1 MSLEHCLIKNTK
13 NMGNMRKKLLFFFYL
28 LMFMLLFI
36 FVLPC
41 FFPENPTLDKIVFN
55 IQKTMVG
62 IMVLMVLAVLIKAII
77 IEKMR
82 EKIKKEEEE
91 REKIE
96 FFQHQKKECC
106 YCKDLTYLEYYWIW
120 RKAME
125 NSRRKNFKAL
135 KN

>member
-91 REKIE
+91 KEKFE
-96 FFQHQKKECC
+96 FFRHQKKMCH
-106 YCKDLTYLEYYWIW
+106 YCNNLTYIEYYWIW

-125 NSRRKNFKAL
+125 NSRQENFKAL

>member
-1 MSLEHCLIKNTK
+1 M
-13 NMGNMRKKLLFFFYL
+13 
-28 LMFMLLFI
+28 
-36 FVLPC
+36 
-41 FFPENPTLDKIVFN
+41 DKIVFN

-91 REKIE
+91 KEKFE
-96 FFQHQKKECC
+96 FFRHQKKMCR
-106 YCKDLTYLEYYWIW
+106 YCNNLTYIEYDWIW
-120 RKAME
+120 RKATE
-125 NSRRKNFKAL
+125 NSRQKNFKAL